1 MADYTL
7 SATITGDASKFQKAM
22 QQAETSMQKL
32 SQKLSGFGS
41 GLESLGGKLSA
52 AGGKLT
58 ALETAVGGAAAA
70 LGTQAVKAGA
80 SFEAEMSK
88 VSAISGATGD
98 NFKQLKEKAMEM
110 GKKTKFSATESA
122 EAFEYMA
129 MAGWKTE
136 EMLGGIEGIM
146 NLAAASGEDLATTSD
161 IVTDALTAFG
171 LSASDSAEFADVL
184 AAASA
189 NANTNVSMMGD
200 TFKYVAPVAGAL
212 GYSVQDTAIAIGLM
226 ANSGIKASQAGTA
239 LRSILSRMAKPTD
252 QVQEAM
258 DTLGVSLTDSNGNMK
273 SMRQVMGELRNGFAG
288 LTKDQQAAYAAT
300 IGGQEAMSGLLAIV
314 NTSEEDFNKLAASID
329 NSSGTCQDM
338 ADTMQKNLSGQFTI
352 LKSQIEGIN
361 IDIFEKMEPALLQVV
376 QAVNGMISAFSA
388 AKDAGGVGKGIEAA
402 IKALDGM
409 ASAGAISGV
418 FSTVADKLQ
427 LVYDKLKALKESGV
441 PLEKIAVAAAALGP
455 AMLIAGKAASVLG
468 GGFQSI
474 SGILGAFSGVIGGAK
489 SEISGLSGWFSS
501 FSGKL
506 KTAKGSLAAA
516 GGAFGSLFGKMK
528 SLSGGVTGKLGDGFS
543 TIAAKVPKITVPL
556 TVLKT
561 KLGEISGGIGAKVS
575 GVFGKMGSAFGAV
588 GDKLS
593 PLVGKFKDFAG
604 KIGSALSSV
613 MQVAGSFGGKFTSI
627 LMKAFGFGA
636 IGGVILVGLGLIQK
650 NFGDKIGE
658 ILAMVQEKAPQ
669 IITDFCAGITEKIP
683 ELIAQGGTLVANLL
697 ETLTALAPSII
708 SGGADIVIALV
719 NGFATQLP
727 TLLERA
733 GELIITIVQGLTEKL
748 PDILAAGM
756 NVISSLVDG
765 ISSFL
770 PELIPAAVDMI
781 LELANGLIK
790 AIPTIVAKVPEIV
803 KHIKDKFLETDWAAL
818 GKQMMELLVDGLK
831 AIANLAIGGI
841 NLLIDGVNYIPGF
854 DIPHIPY
861 LAHGT
866 ENWQGGFARMNEGGR
881 GELVRLPSGAQV
893 IPHDISKQYAKE
905 AARMNSAGGAV
916 TIDYDAMG
924 AAVAR
929 AMADVDMHTTFQLDG
944 KTVADVTTPYID
956 RNLGRRAQIANRYG
970 R

>member
-314 NTSEEDFNKLAASID
+314 NTSEEDFDKLAASID
-329 NSSGTCQDM
+329 NSTGTCQDM

-361 IDIFEKMEPALLQVV
+361 IDIFEKMEPALL
-376 QAVNGMISAFSA
+376 
-388 AKDAGGVGKGIEAA
+388 
-402 IKALDGM
+402 
-409 ASAGAISGV
+409 
-418 FSTVADKLQ
+418 
-427 LVYDKLKALKESGV
+427 
-441 PLEKIAVAAAALGP
+441 
-455 AMLIAGKAASVLG
+455 
-468 GGFQSI
+468 
-474 SGILGAFSGVIGGAK
+474 
-489 SEISGLSGWFSS
+489 
-501 FSGKL
+501 
-506 KTAKGSLAAA
+506 
-516 GGAFGSLFGKMK
+516 
-528 SLSGGVTGKLGDGFS
+528 
-543 TIAAKVPKITVPL
+543 
-556 TVLKT
+556 
-561 KLGEISGGIGAKVS
+561 
-575 GVFGKMGSAFGAV
+575 
-588 GDKLS
+588 
-593 PLVGKFKDFAG
+593 
-604 KIGSALSSV
+604 
-613 MQVAGSFGGKFTSI
+613 
-627 LMKAFGFGA
+627 
-636 IGGVILVGLGLIQK
+636 
-650 NFGDKIGE
+650 
-658 ILAMVQEKAPQ
+658 
-669 IITDFCAGITEKIP
+669 
-683 ELIAQGGTLVANLL
+683 
-697 ETLTALAPSII
+697 
-708 SGGADIVIALV
+708 
-719 NGFATQLP
+719 
-727 TLLERA
+727 
-733 GELIITIVQGLTEKL
+733 
-748 PDILAAGM
+748 
-756 NVISSLVDG
+756 
-765 ISSFL
+765 
-770 PELIPAAVDMI
+770 
-781 LELANGLIK
+781 
-790 AIPTIVAKVPEIV
+790 
-803 KHIKDKFLETDWAAL
+803 
-818 GKQMMELLVDGLK
+818 
-831 AIANLAIGGI
+831 
-841 NLLIDGVNYIPGF
+841 
-854 DIPHIPY
+854 
-861 LAHGT
+861 
-866 ENWQGGFARMNEGGR
+866 
-881 GELVRLPSGAQV
+881 
-893 IPHDISKQYAKE
+893 
-905 AARMNSAGGAV
+905 
-916 TIDYDAMG
+916 
-924 AAVAR
+924 
-929 AMADVDMHTTFQLDG
+929 
-944 KTVADVTTPYID
+944 
-956 RNLGRRAQIANRYG
+956 
-970 R
+970 